1 MSHLPTII
9 TDLAMILLVAG
20 VTTIVFKK
28 LNQPL
33 VLGYIIAGFITGPNF
48 SFFPTI
54 TDSTNVSAWSEIG
67 VIFLMFALGLE
78 FSFYKLKK
86 VGGTAFI
93 AFAVIL
99 CGMMG
104 MGYVAGSLL
113 GWTTS
118 EKLLLG
124 GMLSMSSTAIIIK
137 AFDDLK
143 LSGRPFT
150 EVVFGVLIIE
160 DIVGI
165 IMLVL
170 VSTLAAATSAINPTE
185 ILFSVARL
193 AFFIILWFVCG
204 MFLIPTFF
212 RRAQDLMNDET
223 LVVVSIGLCLGM
235 VVLANSLGFSS
246 ALGAFIMGSLI
257 AEAPNA
263 EKIEH
268 LIAPIKNL
276 FSAVFFV
283 SVGMMVNPVLLLE
296 QWLPVLVIVVTVI
309 IGQIIFSSLGILA
322 SGKSLK
328 TAILSG
334 FALTQI
340 GEFSFI
346 VANLGTSVGML
357 REFIYPIIVAVSVI
371 TTFTTPFCINAAE
384 SVYNK
389 LILLLPDKYYDK
401 LVRYGNVDNND
412 SAKDNDW
419 KNLLTAYGTRMLVY
433 AVLFFAI
440 CIGAYSY
447 ILPYLDSLVSET
459 KLPQLW
465 TIPGLAYTITI
476 PYARIVT
483 AAGTLLVLS
492 PFLRALLFNK
502 TDHDDLVTT
511 LWFKKTYNRVPLIIL
526 SFGNLLLAA
535 LTIQFIFSTIL
546 GLHGLISFVA
556 VLFACYLISKSQK
569 LMSHYL
575 SIESRFLINLN
586 EKHMKKHR
594 DNDADCQQK
603 DTWFDEDIHVAQY
616 QLVEGSPYIGKK
628 LMETDF
634 RSAYGFNV
642 LQIISKKD
650 VIDLPGGSV
659 TLHVGDKLMIIGSQ
673 AQVNNFTIAIDERKL
688 GMTCLHNP
696 RTLKQFTI
704 DGDHV
709 VEEHKFQPFSIDISE
724 HAPFLLSQSLQSA
737 NLRNRWNCMV
747 VGIERGAFNITNPH
761 VSLRFEKGDLLW
773 VLGTP
778 TMFEALAEDGIM
790 EKVSEGE

>member
-54 TDSTNVSAWSEIG
+54 TDSANVSAWSEIG

-104 MGYVAGSLL
+104 MGYAAGSLL
-113 GWTTS
+113 GWTLS

-143 LSGRPFT
+143 LSGKPFT

-170 VSTLAAATSAINPTE
+170 VSTLAATSSAIDPTD
-185 ILFSVARL
+185 ILYSIGRL
-193 AFFIILWFVCG
+193 VFFIILWFVAG
-204 MFLIPTFF
+204 MYLIPSFF
-212 RRAQDLMNDET
+212 KKAKDLMNEET
-223 LVVVSIGLCLGM
+223 LVVASIGLCLGM

-263 EKIEH
+263 EEIEH

-276 FSAVFFV
+276 FGAVFFV
-283 SVGMMVNPVLLLE
+283 SVGMMVNPELLLQ
-296 QWLPVLVIVVTVI
+296 QWLPVLVIVLTVI

-346 VANLGTSVGML
+346 IANLGTSVGML
-357 REFIYPIIVAVSVI
+357 RDFIYPIIVAVSVI

-384 SVYNK
+384 GAYKK
-389 LILLLPDKYYDK
+389 LLLLLPDKYYDR
-401 LVRYGNVDNND
+401 LVSYGNVDNND
-412 SAKDNDW
+412 AAKDNDW
-419 KNLLTAYGTRMLVY
+419 KNLLTAYGTRMLIY
-433 AVLFFAI
+433 AVLLFAI

-447 ILPYLDSLVSET
+447 ILPTLDKLLAET
-459 KLPQLW
+459 MLPQTLVLPLLGE
-465 TIPGLAYTITI
+465 TTI
-476 PYARIVT
+476 PYARFIT
-483 AAGTLLVLS
+483 AAATLIVIS
-492 PFLRALLFNK
+492 PFLRALIFNK
-502 TDHDDLVTT
+502 TDQDDLVTT
-511 LWFKKTYNRVPLIIL
+511 LWFKKRYNRIPLTIL
-526 SFGNLLLAA
+526 TFGKLLLAA
-535 LTIQFIFSTIL
+535 LAIHFVFNAIV
-546 GLHGLISFVA
+546 GLHGLISFAA
-556 VLFACYLISKSQK
+556 VVFACYMIGKSDK
-569 LMSHYL
+569 LMSRYL

-586 EKHMKKHR
+586 EKHKQKHR
-594 DNDADCQQK
+594 ESSAECQQNQ
-603 DTWFDEDIHVAQY
+603 TWFDEDIHVAQY
-616 QLVEGSPYIGKK
+616 VVEKDSPYIGKQLK
-628 LMETDF
+628 ATDF

-642 LQIISKKD
+642 LQIISKGI
-650 VIDLPGGSV
+650 VIDLPGGDV
-659 TLHVGDKLMIIGSQ
+659 PLHASDKIMIIGSQ
-673 AQVNNFTIAIDERKL
+673 AQINNFIIAIEQRKL
-688 GMTCLHNP
+688 GLTCIHQP

-709 VEEHKFQPFSIDISE
+709 IDKHKFQPLSIDISE
-724 HAPFLLSQSLQSA
+724 HAPFLLGESLQSA

-747 VGIERGAFNITNPH
+747 IGLERGAFTFTDPH
-761 VSLRFEKGDLLW
+761 VSLSFEKGDLLW
-773 VLGTP
+773 VLGTK
-778 TMFEALAEDGIM
+778 TMFDALNEEGIM
-790 EKVSEGE
+790 EKISAAD